1 MPSRAKT
8 LLLIVGCS
16 LISVTIG
23 FAGGFA
29 ARGLLRGGQTYP
41 LVAEAHEYLRQYFIE
56 DLPPDVELERGM
68 IQGMLQVLGDPYTA
82 YVEPQARE
90 LESDTLAGEY
100 GGIGTYVSIDEAG
113 LVHLVPFANGPA
125 ARAGVMEGDV
135 LLAIDGQR
143 LGPESTLQDVGAAL
157 RGPAGSS
164 VQLLLAPRQEGGVE
178 LELTVTRE
186 TIALPSATGYLLP
199 DDATIGVIVVSVFSQ
214 RTPGEVRAAYDDL
227 TGHGA
232 LAIIL
237 DLRGN
242 PGGLLDSAVD
252 VARFFLET
260 GIVVFQ
266 QERDGTEQV
275 FRVETPG
282 PAIQIPLAVLA
293 DGSTASAAEIVAAAL
308 QANRRALVVGQPT
321 YGKGSVQLI
330 FNLSDGSS
338 LHITNARW
346 LTPDRQALD
355 RAGLQPDI
363 LVDPASSAGSGDPIL
378 AAAVQR
384 LQAEREQ
391 RP

>member
-8 LLLIVGCS
+8 LLFVVGCS
-16 LISVTIG
+16 LLSVTIG

-29 ARGLLRGGQTYP
+29 ARGLLDGGRAYP
-41 LVAEAHEYLRQYFIE
+41 LVAEAHEYLGQYFIE

-68 IQGMLQVLGDPYTA
+68 IQGMLQVLGDPYTS
-82 YVEPQARE
+82 YVEPQAHE

-113 LVHLVPFANGPA
+113 LVHLVPFADGPA

-178 LELTVTRE
+178 LEIAVTRE

-199 DDATIGVIVVSVFSQ
+199 DDPTIGVIVVSVFSQ
-214 RTPGEVRAAYDDL
+214 RTPGEVRAAHDDL
-227 TGHGA
+227 TGRGA
-232 LAIIL
+232 MAIIL

-282 PAIQIPLAVLA
+282 AAIQIPLAVLA

-308 QANRRALVVGQPT
+308 QANGRALVVGQPT

-363 LVDPASSAGSGDPIL
+363 LVDPASSAGSGDTIL

>member
-1 MPSRAKT
+1 
-8 LLLIVGCS
+8 
-16 LISVTIG
+16 
-23 FAGGFA
+23 
-29 ARGLLRGGQTYP
+29 
-41 LVAEAHEYLRQYFIE
+41 VAEAHEYLGQYFIE

-82 YVEPQARE
+82 YVEPRAHE

-113 LVHLVPFANGPA
+113 LVHLVPFADGPA

-143 LGPESTLQDVGAAL
+143 LSPEATLQDVGAAL
-157 RGPAGSS
+157 RGPSGTS
-164 VQLLLAPRQEGGVE
+164 VQLLLAPRQEGEVE

-186 TIALPSATGYLLP
+186 TIALPSATGYLLS
-199 DDATIGVIVVSVFSQ
+199 DDTTIGIIVVSVFSQ
-214 RTPGEVRAAYDDL
+214 RTPGEVQAAYDDL
-227 TGHGA
+227 TGRGA
-232 LAIIL
+232 LGIIL

-266 QERDGTEQV
+266 QERDGAEQV
-275 FRVETPG
+275 FQVETPG
-282 PAIQIPLAVLA
+282 AAAQIPLAVLA
-293 DGSTASAAEIVAAAL
+293 DSSTASAAEIVAAAL
-308 QANRRALVVGQPT
+308 QANGRALVVGQPT

-330 FNLSDGSS
+330 FDLSDGSS

-355 RAGLQPDI
+355 RVGLRPDI
-363 LVDPASSAGSGDPIL
+363 LVDPASSAESGDPIL

>member
-8 LLLIVGCS
+8 LLLVVGCS
-16 LISVTIG
+16 LISITIG

-29 ARGLLRGGQTYP
+29 TRGLLGGGRTYP
-41 LVAEAHEYLRQYFIE
+41 LVAQAHGYLDQYFIE

-82 YVEPQARE
+82 YVEPQAHE
-90 LESDTLAGEY
+90 LETDTLVGEY

-113 LVHLVPFANGPA
+113 LVHLVPFADGPA

-143 LGPESTLQDVGAAL
+143 LSPQATLQDVGAAL
-157 RGPAGSS
+157 RGPAGTS
-164 VQLLLAPRQEGGVE
+164 VQLLLAARQEGE
-178 LELTVTRE
+178 AEIELTVMRE
-186 TIALPSATGYLLP
+186 TIPLPSATGYLLP
-199 DDATIGVIVVSVFSQ
+199 DDPTTGVIVVSVFSQ
-214 RTPGEVRAAYDDL
+214 RTPGEVQAEYDDL
-227 TGHGA
+227 TGRGA
-232 LAIIL
+232 LGIIL

-242 PGGLLDSAVD
+242 PGGLLDSAVE
-252 VARFFLET
+252 VARFFLES

-266 QERDGTEQV
+266 QERDGAEHV
-275 FRVETPG
+275 FEVETPG
-282 PAIQIPLAVLA
+282 AASQIPLAVLA

-308 QANRRALVVGQPT
+308 QANGRAQLVGQPT

-330 FNLSDGSS
+330 FDLSDGSS

-346 LTPDRQALD
+346 LTPDRQVLD

-363 LVDPASSAGSGDPIL
+363 LIDPASSVESADPIL

-384 LQAEREQ
+384 LRAERGQ
-391 RP
+391 GP

>member
-8 LLLIVGCS
+8 LLFVVGCS
-16 LISVTIG
+16 LLSVTIG

-29 ARGLLRGGQTYP
+29 ARGLLDGGRAYP
-41 LVAEAHEYLRQYFIE
+41 LVAEAHEYLGQYFIE

-68 IQGMLQVLGDPYTA
+68 IQGMLQVLGDPYTS
-82 YVEPQARE
+82 YVEPQAHE

-113 LVHLVPFANGPA
+113 LVHLVPFADGPA

-178 LELTVTRE
+178 LEIAVTRE

-199 DDATIGVIVVSVFSQ
+199 DDPAIGVIVVSVFSQ
-214 RTPGEVRAAYDDL
+214 RTPGEVRAAHDDL
-227 TGHGA
+227 TGRGA
-232 LAIIL
+232 MAIIL

-282 PAIQIPLAVLA
+282 AAIQIPLAVLA

-308 QANRRALVVGQPT
+308 QANGRALVVGQPT

-363 LVDPASSAGSGDPIL
+363 LVDPASSAGSGDTIL